1 MNTLRY
7 ALASLLIVT
16 IGLTGC
22 SPGTGHVQH
31 DGGEAAAKSQPA
43 NGAQAVAFV
52 RWYRGLHLE
61 QDNFCTV
68 DIPSQPFY
76 LRTKFEDYKCKND
89 VAQSVQLQNLP
100 PGTVLYVYDAP
111 NCGESDDWGKATV
124 LKQAASLQVGDF
136 NHTFTEP
143 AGLQYDGHYHNG
155 INGKLSCFILDV
167 PDRNGRHAGPGQD
180 ERAAPVR

>member
-1 MNTLRY
+1 MDMLRY

-22 SPGTGHVQH
+22 SPKSGHFQR
-31 DGGEAAAKSQPA
+31 DGSVAAAKRQPV
-43 NGAQAVAFV
+43 NGTQAVAFV
-52 RWYRGLHLE
+52 RWYRGLWLG

-68 DIPSQPFY
+68 DIPSRPFY
-76 LRTKFEDYKCKND
+76 LRTEFVDYDCKND
-89 VAQSVQLQNLP
+89 VAQSVELQNLP
-100 PGTVLYVYDAP
+100 PGTVLYVYDSP

-155 INGKLSCFILDV
+155 INGKLSCFIIDV
-167 PDRNGRHAGPGQD
+167 PDINGRRAGPVHD
-180 ERAAPVR
+180 K